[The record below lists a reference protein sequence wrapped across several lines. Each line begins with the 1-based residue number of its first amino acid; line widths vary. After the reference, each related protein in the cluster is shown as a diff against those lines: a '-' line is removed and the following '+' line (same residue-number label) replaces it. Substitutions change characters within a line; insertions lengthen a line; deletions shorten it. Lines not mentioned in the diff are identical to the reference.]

1 MKQWS
6 VLVCLNG
13 SPIVTN
19 ALAGGSGL
27 LSSFTVYEPEKM
39 RFMSHV
45 LFRFCY
51 HTYPMISDQQE
62 VPRGILYKLLF
73 LDRAHLFLL

>member
-27 LSSFTVYEPEKM
+27 LSSFT
-39 RFMSHV
+39 
-45 LFRFCY
+45 
-51 HTYPMISDQQE
+51 DQQE
-62 VPRGILYKLLF
+62 VPRGILYKLRF